1 MGCGKSILR
10 STRTCYKRDES
21 LYWRLGEIADEE
33 KWPKK
38 PYSLLAKYGG
48 LSLYDIDFE
57 EIYSIYD
64 GDIKFVKGY
73 GYASIGYLDHPDGT

>member
-1 MGCGKSILR
+1 MKKNDQR
-10 STRTCYKRDES
+10 NRTRF
-21 LYWRLGEIADEE
+21 
-33 KWPKK
+33 
-38 PYSLLAKYGG
+38 LAKYGG